1 MTLTMIGGASRT
13 VLKTE
18 VVSKKQYHQS
28 LMYPGLH
35 RLMTPEELVDLVE
48 YLSSLK
54 KPAPGKK

>member
-1 MTLTMIGGASRT
+1 
-13 VLKTE
+13 
-18 VVSKKQYHQS
+18 
-28 LMYPGLH
+28 MYPGLH